1 MLTNKADKPNTQ
13 QRAVRAL
20 CEEDAHQKNELKPNN
35 LKAAPS
41 YADIFAKNRPKR
53 VNVLVG
59 DVLAQGW
66 IA

>member
-1 MLTNKADKPNTQ
+1 MITNKADKPNTQ
-13 QRAVRAL
+13 RRVVRAL
-20 CEEDAHQKNELKPNN
+20 CEEDAHPKNELKPNN
-35 LKAAPS
+35 LKSLPS
-41 YADIFAKNRPKR
+41 YADIFAQNRPKR